1 MPHSVEGF
9 ANIKINHS
17 NFFAAFESI
26 VDLAYYFCFFCG
38 AHLSRDTV
46 IYGDGNGGYS

>member
-1 MPHSVEGF
+1 MSHSVEGC

-26 VDLAYYFCFFCG
+26 VDFMYHVDQLIDC
-38 AHLSRDTV
+38 
-46 IYGDGNGGYS
+46 